1 MRLKLDR
8 WAFNVYSNTLN
19 ISVGKA
25 TSFSFTFILI
35 ASLQVALNLIDLVY
49 FTTDVR
55 QKLNVRL
62 LFFCKPLG
70 VCFSFCLI
78 IFRLK
83 WSAKLIKT
91 FCMLRK
97 EKQREGKFT
106 FLENCSLKSI
116 FLKSSKVQIKYHK
129 KYAKSLNITRDG
141 VQFWSNSWA
150 WLRKTNKQKLLLEDF
165 RNINRNATSKSTL
178 GRLPRLLNWHIDI
191 KATARSP
198 VDLLFVLKVN
208 PATKKL
214 S

>member
-1 MRLKLDR
+1 
-8 WAFNVYSNTLN
+8 
-19 ISVGKA
+19 
-25 TSFSFTFILI
+25 
-35 ASLQVALNLIDLVY
+35 
-49 FTTDVR
+49 
-55 QKLNVRL
+55 
-62 LFFCKPLG
+62 
-70 VCFSFCLI
+70 
-78 IFRLK
+78 
-83 WSAKLIKT
+83 
-91 FCMLRK
+91 MLRK

-208 PATKKL
+208 PATKQL

>member
-8 WAFNVYSNTLN
+8 WAFDVYSNTLN
-19 ISVGKA
+19 ILVGKA

-55 QKLNVRL
+55 QKLTVRL

-78 IFRLK
+78 IFGLK
-83 WSAKLIKT
+83 RSAKLIKT

-97 EKQREGKFT
+97 EKQREGKIT

-141 VQFWSNSWA
+141 VQFWYNSWA
-150 WLRKTNKQKLLLEDF
+150 WLRKTNKQKFFSYYSWISEILTETQLERALLGVYFGFWID
-165 RNINRNATSKSTL
+165 TSTL
-178 GRLPRLLNWHIDI
+178 KQPRVVQW
-191 KATARSP
+191 TYC
-198 VDLLFVLKVN
+198 LF
-208 PATKKL
+208 
-214 S
+214 